1 MGFIFSQASN
11 VEALIASLIRK
22 ANTRTFV
29 LRHYSTFMNGKDFL
43 KLNSA
48 LVRSILEYTLVTY
61 GPMLS
66 KSQSN
71 HLERVQ
77 KNCLKIMFRYRK
89 LYEEL
94 LSESGLATL
103 KHRRGVGQGLLK
115 SSLCRSKG
123 KGKVPPGCLS
133 AEPVT

>member
-71 HLERVQ
+71 HLE
-77 KNCLKIMFRYRK
+77 
-89 LYEEL
+89 L